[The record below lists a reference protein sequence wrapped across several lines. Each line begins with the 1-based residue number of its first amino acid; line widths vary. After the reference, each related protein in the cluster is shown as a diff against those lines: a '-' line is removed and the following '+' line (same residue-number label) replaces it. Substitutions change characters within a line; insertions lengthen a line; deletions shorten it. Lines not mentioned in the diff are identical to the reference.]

1 MVTETKTGWTD
12 SRVWMVASL
21 VIVCLVS
28 ALGLSQVYL
37 VTKPQIEKQ
46 KADAVNQALGQV
58 LPNAASFEEK
68 EDGLWYGLD
77 SAGNRVGIV
86 FRCDPRGYAGPVE
99 TMVGVDLEARV
110 TGIRIASPAEGM
122 KETPG
127 LGLKA
132 RDDWFRD
139 QFKGLTADQ
148 VRLKKDGGTLDAIS
162 AATITSRAVAAGV
175 ADGIRKY
182 APRLKTDDAPEPDAK
197 EDTAPEREGMR

>member
-1 MVTETKTGWTD
+1 MNRETSTAWTD
-12 SRVWMVASL
+12 SKVWMVASL
-21 VIVCLVS
+21 VIVCLV
-28 ALGLSQVYL
+28 AAIGLSQVYL

-46 KADAVNQALGQV
+46 KADAVTQALGQV
-58 LPNAASFEEK
+58 LPAAATFEEK
-68 EDGLWYGLD
+68 EDGLWYGLGPD
-77 SAGNRVGIV
+77 GNKVGIV
-86 FRCDPRGYAGPVE
+86 FRCAPRGYGGPVE

-132 RDDWFRD
+132 RDDWFRN

-148 VRLKKDGGTLDAIS
+148 VKLKKDGGTLDAIS
-162 AATITSRAVAAGV
+162 AATITSRAIAKGV

-182 APRLKTDDAPEPDAK
+182 SAHLGVEAASEPDSAL
-197 EDTAPEREGMR
+197 TAIPDSLVEE